1 MLIIRSLLFNVLF
14 YSWTFLCAVIFTPIL
29 FLPRIYTLK
38 IAHFWIEA
46 VIWLC
51 EHVLHLQFKLVGNE
65 SLLKTSSLFAVKHQS
80 FWETFIFYYLLP
92 DPVIALKKELL
103 WIPFFGWYLKK
114 LNMIPLSRSMK
125 RGRQDLTR
133 LLKNAEEAVA
143 CKRPILIFPEGTRSK
158 PNQKGVYKAGV
169 GRLYLHLNIPV
180 VPIAHNAGLFWP
192 RRTFV
197 KHPGQI
203 TVDIMDPIKPGLS
216 RQEFMHILE
225 NKIEEKTKELIQ
237 KERPNE
243 IYT

>member
-1 MLIIRSLLFNVLF
+1 MLFLRSFIFNVLF
-14 YSWTFLCAVIFTPIL
+14 YSWTLLCGVVFTPVL
-29 FLPRIYTLK
+29 LLPRIYTLK
-38 IAHFWIEA
+38 VAHFWIKS

-51 EHVLHLQFKLVGNE
+51 EHILHLHFTLVGDK

-80 FWETFIFYYLLP
+80 FWETFIFYYLLS

-114 LNMIPLSRSMK
+114 LNMIPLSRSAK
-125 RGRQDLTR
+125 RGGQDLIR

-143 CKRPILIFPEGTRSK
+143 SSRPFLIFPEGTRSK
-158 PNQKGVYKAGV
+158 PGQKGAYKAGV

-197 KHPGQI
+197 KYPGQI
-203 TVDIMDPIKPGLS
+203 TVDIMDPIEPGLS
-216 RQEFMHILE
+216 RQEFMGILKD
-225 NKIEEKTKELIQ
+225 KIEEKTNELVQ
-237 KERPNE
+237 KERPYE
-243 IYT
+243 TYT